1 MTTTLASLEKLNR
14 LRVNANMAELKSW
27 KGSTAKLLEKIAEL
41 EAAGH
46 SDALPGANLKAAPS
60 VTPELQEELK
70 KEEETAKSVLGES
83 AMAKAVDNSTPD
95 EPKKEKPRAKLA
107 RGLDTD
113 SYARQSREKI
123 RDQAEA
129 DKKEEK
135 AKRKAEKAAKKIAEG
150 NKKKKKGKKKKEKHV
165 IDDAK
170 IVGKVDE
177 KADPEKAARQ
187 KKHIEDKQAARAAKK
202 DKKVEDKDPNNFTVA
217 DLARELDIDPKTARN
232 KLRRHSDKIDGLHSK
247 GQDKWT
253 FPNAAKKELTKILR
267 GDK

>member
-1 MTTTLASLEKLNR
+1 MTTTLANLEKLNR
-14 LRVNANMAELKSW
+14 LRVNANMSELKSW
-27 KGSTAKLLEKIAEL
+27 KASSAKLQEKIQEL
-41 EAAGH
+41 IDAGH

-70 KEEETAKSVLGES
+70 KEEETAKTVLGES
-83 AMAKAVDNSTPD
+83 ALAKSIDNSTPE

-129 DKKEEK
+129 DKREAK
-135 AKRKAEKAAKKIAEG
+135 AKRKAEKAAQKVQEG
-150 NKKKKKGKKKKEKHV
+150 GKKKKKKDKKKKQHV

-187 KKHIEDKQAARAAKK
+187 KKHIEDKQKARAAKK
-202 DKKVEDKDPNNFTVA
+202 DKPKEVDPDNFTVA

-232 KLRRHSDKIDGLHSK
+232 KLRRHVDKIDKLHSK

-253 FPNAAKKELTKILR
+253 FPNSAKKEIAKILR